1 VLLLRQIS
9 ATSRGGLPG
18 SIRTARVHPR
28 PEPAVSWLGLWLW
41 RSIRGRR
48 DDQRAKILRRNHLH
62 FSRLS
67 EATGVLFGDGGGG
80 EREREIWRR
89 GGGGNTDDK
98 EGEEEEAEEEEEEEA
113 KRQEEGLFEA
123 ELFQNKRSKEGAR
136 KGRGWRLRA
145 YLNLSEVPIALF
157 RAHLQQRT
165 IIIRLHGYILIYACT
180 RTVTNSTNARLL
192 V

>member
-1 VLLLRQIS
+1 MLLLRQIS

-67 EATGVLFGDGGGG
+67 EATGVLFGDGG
-80 EREREIWRR
+80 ERERER
-89 GGGGNTDDK
+89 DL
-98 EGEEEEAEEEEEEEA
+98 
-113 KRQEEGLFEA
+113 EEG
-123 ELFQNKRSKEGAR
+123 RRR
-136 KGRGWRLRA
+136 K
-145 YLNLSEVPIALF
+145 
-157 RAHLQQRT
+157 
-165 IIIRLHGYILIYACT
+165 HG
-180 RTVTNSTNARLL
+180 
-192 V
+192 